1 MLYALI
7 NDRKEVVQFPIT
19 PAEVR
24 AMNPDVSIPPDPWD
38 FTDLTHLNIVNVK
51 PTKTSDMP
59 VPDEG
64 MKNKLVRAVWS
75 EDVSDWVRI
84 YEQVPVTP
92 PDAG

>member
-1 MLYALI
+1 MLYAFL
-7 NDRKEVVQFPIT
+7 NDRKEVVKFPIT

-24 AMNPDVSIPPDPWD
+24 AMYPDVSIPPDPWD
-38 FTDLTHLNIVNVK
+38 FTDLTHLSIYNVH
-51 PTKTSDMP
+51 PTKTADMP

-64 MKNKLVRAVWS
+64 MKNKLVRAVWN
-75 EDVSDWVRI
+75 EDGTKLVRV